1 MVADRGW
8 RSPYV
13 GDGAAV
19 MGGLLFAVDL
29 IQEVVEKLLGIM
41 MPSDYY
47 FSLVMHIGTKG
58 DLEQIRGS
66 TELETQG

>member
-1 MVADRGW
+1 
-8 RSPYV
+8 
-13 GDGAAV
+13 